1 MTMAGRKT
9 QFGMGDLVVQGL
21 IAGYVYAIILSASSI
36 AVCEVKNKSDC
47 AQVWGQGFSLAT
59 GLVTTFLAY
68 LVQPGQ
74 GSPSPTNKREDPN
87 ASS

>member
-1 MTMAGRKT
+1 MASRKP
-9 QFGMGDLVVQGL
+9 QYGMGDLVVQGL
-21 IAGYVYAIILSASSI
+21 IAGYVYAIVLSASSI
-36 AVCEVKNKSDC
+36 AVCEIKDKSDC
-47 AQVWGQGFSLAT
+47 TQVWGQGFSLAT

-74 GSPSPTNKREDPN
+74 GMTSPPSKREDTN

>member
-1 MTMAGRKT
+1 MASRKS
-9 QFGMGDLVVQGL
+9 QYGMGDLVVQGL
-21 IAGYVYAIILSASSI
+21 IAGYIYAIILSASSI

-47 AQVWGQGFSLAT
+47 AQVWSQGFSLAT

-68 LVQPGQ
+68 LVQPGASISSI
-74 GSPSPTNKREDPN
+74 GIKREDTN

>member
-1 MTMAGRKT
+1 MASRKS
-9 QFGMGDLVVQGL
+9 QYGVGDLVVQGL
-21 IAGYVYAIILSASSI
+21 IAGYLYAILLSASSI

-47 AQVWGQGFSLAT
+47 SQVWGQGFSLAT

-68 LVQPGQ
+68 LVQPGA
-74 GSPSPTNKREDPN
+74 STAPASIKREDTN

>member
-1 MTMAGRKT
+1 MASRKS
-9 QFGMGDLVVQGL
+9 QYGVGDLVVQGL
-21 IAGYVYAIILSASSI
+21 IAGYLYAILLSASSI

-47 AQVWGQGFSLAT
+47 SQVWGQGFSLAT

-68 LVQPGQ
+68 LVQPGA
-74 GSPSPTNKREDPN
+74 SIAPASIKREDTN